1 MATKRNLSVPD
12 IPGRPKAP
20 RDLPRPGA
28 ALWRSI
34 VAAYPVEHFTG
45 ANLALL
51 EALCHSHSLIRELD
65 KLIAKTDLLSEG
77 RPHPAIAMRQAE
89 RKSFMSL
96 ATKLRLPISATMR
109 SEAAAARPD
118 AKNARRK
125 PWEAA

>member
-1 MATKRNLSVPD
+1 MATKKLTIAD

-20 RDLPRPGA
+20 RELPRPGA
-28 ALWRSI
+28 ELWRSI

-51 EALCHSHSLIRELD
+51 ESLCQSHCLIRELD
-65 KLIAKTDLLSEG
+65 KAIAKEDLFCEG
-77 RPHPAIAMRQAE
+77 RPHPAIAMRQNE

-109 SEAAAARPD
+109 AEAAAARPD
-118 AKNARRK
+118 AKNALRK

>member
-1 MATKRNLSVPD
+1 MSKRNLSIPA

-34 VAAYPVEHFTG
+34 VATYPVEHFTG

-51 EALCHSHSLIRELD
+51 EALCHSHSLIRDLD
-65 KLIAKTDLLSEG
+65 KRIAKAGPFHEG
-77 RPHPAIAMRQAE
+77 KPNPAIAMRQAE

-109 SEAAAARPD
+109 AEAAAARPD
-118 AKNARRK
+118 AKNALRK

>member
-1 MATKRNLSVPD
+1 MKRNLTIPD

-20 RDLPRPGA
+20 RELPAAGA
-28 ALWRSI
+28 RLWRSV

-51 EALCHSHSLIRELD
+51 ESLCQSHCLIRELD
-65 KLIAKTDLLSEG
+65 KAITKSDLFCDG
-77 RPHPAIAMRQAE
+77 RPNPAIAMRQAE

-109 SEAAAARPD
+109 AETAGARPD
-118 AKNARRK
+118 SKNALRK